1 MSRFAKNV
9 GLLLSVGACLLVF
22 IRLTQAEP
30 LRHNSHLLCPLK
42 QYLADNV
49 RESWQC
55 YGATEWDDLARQSL
69 TLAALHAQLQY
80 KLDQSDAQR
89 VARCASLCECE
100 PPAPWHAR
108 ADRADP
114 RNQLITYYQI
124 LAYFDR
130 LQQLPDLSACQRYLL
145 SSTYFYHAEAPLRV
159 SGVPETETAVLA
171 ALNQELAYLVDQG
184 WLHARWRGVNAL
196 RQGLVYQEN
205 EQLDLARAAYA
216 RALEALPES
225 DHRQKERF
233 VANAYRGL
241 AEIAAAENDLDGAL
255 AYYEQSLRTN
265 PHEGAATLGAYIR
278 LLYARPEVEGNGR
291 LQALLHELDHDPLLV
306 SAVQEM
312 TALPDIPAAQKLLA
326 PFLAA
331 RPNSAHV
338 MAAAAL
344 LAVAQQDLGRAEQLY
359 ENAIALQ
366 AAVDP
371 ATAAQWATQLAG
383 LRRRQ
388 KDWLG
393 GIEAQKLA
401 VTLAPTQHG
410 HWYKLALFYAEQDA
424 FESALAAI
432 DQALAIAPDNAHY
445 LDFRAGMQGR
455 AP

>member
-55 YGATEWDDLARQSL
+55 YSATEWDDLARQSL

-159 SGVPETETAVLA
+159 SGAPETETAVLA

-184 WLHARWRGVNAL
+184 WLHTRWRGVNAL

-205 EQLDLARAAYA
+205 EQLDSARAAYA

-278 LLYARPEVEGNGR
+278 LLYAHPEVEGNGR

-312 TALPDIPAAQKLLA
+312 TAIPD
-326 PFLAA
+326 LAA
-331 RPNSAHV
+331 AEELLKSFQKPNERNAYIIIAEALI
-338 MAAAAL
+338 AAT
-344 LAVAQQDLGRAEQLY
+344 QQDFGKAEYLY
-359 ENAIALQ
+359 QDAISLQ
-366 AAVDP
+366 AEIDP
-371 ATAAQWATQLAG
+371 AVAAQWSTQLAT
-383 LRRRQ
+383 LRGRQ
-388 KDWLG
+388 RDWLG
-393 GIEAQKLA
+393 AIDALKVA
-401 VTLAPTQHG
+401 VTLMPERHSY
-410 HWYKLALFYAEQDA
+410 WYKLAQFYHEISDT
-424 FESALAAI
+424 ENALQAINHAIQLAPNNMRYKELYRTI
-432 DQALAIAPDNAHY
+432 DQ
-445 LDFRAGMQGR
+445 
-455 AP
+455 